1 MEICDVAPISPACMT
16 AGAAGAVLGGTAD
29 TILDS
34 LGQTF
39 AKGAEAVLTAVF
51 DAISGATRV
60 DLGASYVTRN
70 AAAMAS
76 VALVI
81 VVGLFVVQVVTAAI
95 RQEPRGLSRAVVG
108 AGVAVLGTAAAAG
121 ITQSLLI
128 AVDQVSD
135 AVARAAGTS
144 IQDAARR
151 LLDVSLLTQLTPT
164 NGGGSVLMIVFGLLF
179 ILGAT
184 LTLGTLLVRQA
195 LIVVAVVVAPLAFA
209 GGTAR
214 ITSGWVRRWVQVTL
228 ALILSKLAIV
238 LVFVVAVGMLGDAT
252 GIGALLS
259 GLILLLLAC
268 LAPWACFKFLEFAG
282 TAVAGEWH
290 RATNGSTIAAAN
302 QGRVTAQSLMRTV
315 APIVGGAP
323 GAAAGAT
330 AGAGAG
336 AGAGATAGGGMSA
349 ARATA
354 AAGSAGGSP
363 GSTTTRGREQP
374 SSATAATYGSPG
386 QSAPSPG
393 AGPSG
398 SAEPRAHASASQPTN
413 GALR

>member
-1 MEICDVAPISPACMT
+1 MAPLTPACAA
-16 AGAAGAVLGGTAD
+16 AGAAGAVIGSTAD
-29 TILDS
+29 GILDGI
-34 LGQTF
+34 GQTF

-51 DAISGATRV
+51 DAIGGATHV

-70 AAAMAS
+70 MAAMAS

-81 VVGLFVVQVVTAAI
+81 VVGLFVVQVVVAVI
-95 RQEPRGLSRAVVG
+95 RQEPGGLARAVVG
-108 AGVAVLGTAAAAG
+108 AATAVLGTAAAAG

-128 AVDQVSD
+128 AVDQISD
-135 AVARAAGTS
+135 AIARMAGTT

-164 NGGGSVLMIVFGLLF
+164 AGGGSALMILFGLLF

-214 ITSGWVRRWVQVTL
+214 ITSGWVRRWIQVTL

-238 LVFVVAVGMLGDAT
+238 IVFVVAVGMLGTAT

-282 TAVAGEWH
+282 TSVAGEWH
-290 RATNGSTIAAAN
+290 KATNGSTIAAAN
-302 QGRVTAQSLMRTV
+302 QGRMTAQSMMRTV
-315 APIVGGAP
+315 LPIVGAP
-323 GAAAGAT
+323 AGAAAGAGAGLGGA
-330 AGAGAG
+330 AGAGSSGSA
-336 AGAGATAGGGMSA
+336 AGGGVAAMATSGGAPSSGGLAGAVQTMGSA
-349 ARATA
+349 A
-354 AAGSAGGSP
+354 GGP
-363 GSTTTRGREQP
+363 GTGENRGSTGASGADPPRQP
-374 SSATAATYGSPG
+374 APTEPLTASR
-386 QSAPSPG
+386 S
-393 AGPSG
+393 
-398 SAEPRAHASASQPTN
+398 
-413 GALR
+413 